1 MSSPNDARSIG
12 DLLGDA
18 VSQLGKLVHNEVQLA
33 RAEMGEKLALAGMG
47 IAFIAAAAVLMI
59 AVLVV
64 LLISLALGLT
74 ELGFSP
80 VAAHLTAAVVGAV
93 ICAILAALGVTRLK
107 PENLK
112 PRVTLQQLE
121 RDVSTAKELA
131 K

>member
-1 MSSPNDARSIG
+1 
-12 DLLGDA
+12 LLGPIA
-18 VSQLGKLVHNEVQLA
+18 QLFLKEEDSVQAESYLNRAASLVHSVNDRNLQLDFQECFA
-33 RAEMGEKLALAGMG
+33 RIEDYKREFIKASRRYYDLSQQLPDHSKRDCALR
-47 IAFIAAAAVLMI
+47 
-59 AVLVV
+59 
-64 LLISLALGLT
+64 S
-74 ELGFSP
+74 
-80 VAAHLTAAVVGAV
+80 AV